1 MTTRTPSTDGECRL
15 KDGVRVGYTVLGDP
29 ASAHRVAL
37 VHSLAMDR
45 EFWRPVAE
53 QLSGRACV
61 LIPDCRGH
69 GASEKPAGPY
79 MVERF
84 ADDLAELFDYLGWRD
99 ALVAGAS
106 MGGCVALGFAARHP
120 ARTAALGLVDTTAWY
135 GADAPAQWAER
146 ANRALDAGL
155 ASLVEFQTTR
165 WFSDAFRSEHRDVV
179 ADCVRRFID
188 NDPTAYAESCR
199 MLGACDLREALPGIK
214 APAAVLVGEEDYAT
228 PLAMAQALRDGIPG
242 ASLEVLAGARH
253 LTPLED
259 PAAVSAFLGRL
270 MDRGG
275 AAP

>member
-1 MTTRTPSTDGECRL
+1 MDGTHCL
-15 KDGVRVGYTVLGDP
+15 KDGVRIGYTLHGDP

-45 EFWRPVAE
+45 EFWRPVAK

-69 GASEKPAGPY
+69 GASDKPAGPY
-79 MVERF
+79 MIERF
-84 ADDLAELFDYLGWRD
+84 ADDLAELFDHLGWRD

-106 MGGCVALGFAARHP
+106 MGGCVALGFAAQHP
-120 ARTAALGLVDTTAWY
+120 ERTSALGLVDTTAWY
-135 GADAPAQWAER
+135 GADAPSQWAER

-155 ASLVEFQTTR
+155 ASLVEVQTTR
-165 WFSDAFRSEHRDVV
+165 WFSETFRSARADVV
-179 ADCVRRFID
+179 ADCVRRFLA
-188 NDPTAYAESCR
+188 NDPAAYAESCR
-199 MLGACDLREALPGIK
+199 MLGACDLREALPRI
-214 APAAVLVGEEDYAT
+214 AVPSAVLVGEEDYAT

-253 LTPLED
+253 LTPLES